1 MEVDNMTSVDG
12 FILLGITDVPQLQIF
27 LFIIFLMFYVFN
39 LSGNLSIFLLI
50 IIEQSL
56 YKPMYFFL
64 GNLSFLD
71 VFYSTTMEAKMLSG
85 LLLSD
90 KRISV
95 FGCIAQLYFFQ
106 FLGSTE
112 ALLISSMSY
121 DRYVAICNPLRYH
134 VLMGRMFCIQ
144 LASSCWLIGF
154 LYSLFLTIITFRLP
168 YCNKK
173 QVTHFYCDI
182 KPVIKL
188 ACANTKQSELLMTG
202 IFVVIAVSTVPLITV
217 SYMYIGS
224 HLLKLRSRQER
235 WKAFSTCTS
244 HITVVVLYFGT
255 ALGMYLGPNTQN
267 SLEQDRLSAI
277 LVTVITPALNPLIYT
292 LRNKEVKNSFQKL
305 LARKQ
310 HCVKCY

>member
-1 MEVDNMTSVDG
+1 MKIHNWTSIDG
-12 FILLGITDVPQLQIF
+12 FILLGITDVPDLQIF
-27 LFIIFLMFYVFN
+27 LFIIFLMFYLFN
-39 LSGNLSIFLLI
+39 LSGNLSIVLLI

-71 VFYSTTMEAKMLSG
+71 VFYSTTTVPKMLSG
-85 LLLSD
+85 LLLDD
-90 KRISV
+90 KMISV
-95 FGCIAQLYFFQ
+95 FGCIAQLHFFH

-112 ALLISSMSY
+112 ALLLSAMSY

-134 VLMGRMFCIQ
+134 VLMGRTSCIQ

-154 LYSLFLTIITFRLP
+154 IYSLLQTIITFRLP

-188 ACANTKQSELLMTG
+188 ACANTKQSELLVSG
-202 IFVVIAVSTVPLITV
+202 IFALVAVSTFLLITM
-217 SYMYIGS
+217 SYFYIAS
-224 HLLKLRSRQER
+224 HLLKIRSRQER
-235 WKAFSTCTS
+235 RKAFSTCTS
-244 HITVVVLYFGT
+244 HITVVFLYIGT
-255 ALGMYLGPNTQN
+255 ALCMYLGPTTQN
-267 SLEQDRLSAI
+267 SLEQDRMSAI
-277 LVTVITPALNPLIYT
+277 LVTVITPAVNPLIYT
-292 LRNKEVKNSFQKL
+292 LRNKDVKKSFYRV
-305 LARKQ
+305 LARKE

>member
-1 MEVDNMTSVDG
+1 MEIHNVTSVDG
-12 FILLGITDVPQLQIF
+12 FILLGITDVPDLQIF
-27 LFIIFLMFYVFN
+27 LFIFFLMFYLFN
-39 LSGNLSIFLLI
+39 LSGNLSIVLLI

-71 VFYSTTMEAKMLSG
+71 IVFSTTTVPKMLSG
-85 LLLSD
+85 LLIGD

-95 FGCIAQLYFFQ
+95 FGCIAQLYFFK

-112 ALLISSMSY
+112 ALLLSSMSY

-134 VLMGRMFCIQ
+134 VFMGRTSCIQ

-154 LYSLFLTIITFRLP
+154 LYYLLQTIITFRLP
-168 YCNKK
+168 YCNKN

-188 ACANTKQSELLMTG
+188 ACANTEQSEVLMRG
-202 IFVVIAVSTVPLITV
+202 IFAFVAVSTFPLIPV

-224 HLLKLRSRQER
+224 HLLKIQSRQER
-235 WKAFSTCTS
+235 RKAFSTCTS
-244 HITVVVLYFGT
+244 HITVVFLYFGT
-255 ALGMYLGPNTQN
+255 AL
-267 SLEQDRLSAI
+267 E
-277 LVTVITPALNPLIYT
+277 
-292 LRNKEVKNSFQKL
+292 
-305 LARKQ
+305 
-310 HCVKCY
+310 HWVKCY

>member
-1 MEVDNMTSVDG
+1 MEIHNVTYIDG
-12 FILLGITDVPQLQIF
+12 FILLGITDVPNLQIF
-27 LFIIFLMFYVFN
+27 LFLLFFTFYLCN
-39 LSGNLSIFLLI
+39 LSSNLSIVLLI

-71 VFYSTTMEAKMLSG
+71 VVFSTTTVPKMLSG
-85 LLLSD
+85 LLLGD

-95 FGCIAQLYFFQ
+95 FGCIAQLYFFH
-106 FLGSTE
+106 FLGNTE
-112 ALLISSMSY
+112 ALLLSSMSY

-134 VLMGRMFCIQ
+134 VLMGRTSCIQ

-154 LYSLFLTIITFRLP
+154 LFSLLLTIITFRLP
-168 YCNKK
+168 YCSKN

-188 ACANTKQSELLMTG
+188 ACANTKQSELLVTG
-202 IFVVIAVSTVPLITV
+202 IFAFVGACTFPMITV

-224 HLLKLRSRQER
+224 HLLKIRSRQER
-235 WKAFSTCTS
+235 RKAFSTCTS
-244 HITVVVLYFGT
+244 HIIVVFLYFGT
-255 ALGMYLGPNTQN
+255 ALGTYLGPTTQN
-267 SLEQDRLSAI
+267 SLEKERMSAI

-292 LRNKEVKNSFQKL
+292 LRNKEVMKSFQRL
-305 LARKQ
+305 LQRWLEIPP
-310 HCVKCY
+310 V